1 MKKFISGLIIG
12 LVLATATS
20 VTAAGGILAQFA
32 DFNLVVNGQAKVL
45 QTKPLVYNGT
55 SYLPVREIANLVGY
69 DVTYK
74 ADSRTIEL
82 NTATAHTES
91 SKTSTIQTPAQDIK
105 DSSNPLVIQQNGNWY
120 AKGRWII
127 EAVEAKNPGLVSSLG
142 QKGEFEMTNGKIIQ
156 LQVVTIN
163 GSIYNSLTEILDA
176 GLLTESD
183 LKWTL

>member
-12 LVLATATS
+12 LILATATS

-45 QTKPLVYNGT
+45 QTKPLIYNGT

-69 DVTYK
+69 DVAYK

-82 NTATAHTES
+82 NTSTVHVDS
-91 SKTSTIQTPAQDIK
+91 PKTSTAQDIT
-105 DSSNPLVIQQNGNWY
+105 DPSNPLVIQQNGNWY
-120 AKGRWII
+120 AKGRWIVETI
-127 EAVEAKNPGLVSSLG
+127 EVKRPGTVSGLTPEG
-142 QKGEFEMTNGKIIQ
+142 ILQLTNGTNIQ
-156 LQVVTIN
+156 LQIVKIN
-163 GSIYNSLTEILDA
+163 NSPYSSLSEILDA

-183 LKWTL
+183 LN

>member
-55 SYLPVREIANLVGY
+55 SYLPVREMANLVGY

-74 ADSRTIEL
+74 ADSQTIEL
-82 NTATAHTES
+82 NTVTA
-91 SKTSTIQTPAQDIK
+91 TSTIQTPQNIK
-105 DSSNPLVIQQNGNWY
+105 DPSNPLVIQQNGNWY
-120 AKGRWII
+120 AKGRWIV
-127 EAVEAKNPGLVSSLG
+127 EAVEAKNPGLVFSLDP
-142 QKGEFEMTNGKIIQ
+142 KGAFKTTNGKIIQ
-156 LQVVTIN
+156 LQDVTIN
-163 GSIYNSLTEILDA
+163 GSGYYSLTEILDA

-183 LKWTL
+183 LNQ

>member
-20 VTAAGGILAQFA
+20 VTAASGILAQFA

-82 NTATAHTES
+82 NTVTAI
-91 SKTSTIQTPAQDIK
+91 STIQTPAQNIK
-105 DSSNPLVIQQNGNWY
+105 DPSNPLVIQQNGHWY
-120 AKGRWII
+120 AKGRWIVETI
-127 EAVEAKNPGLVSSLG
+127 EVKRPGTVSGFTPEGIL
-142 QKGEFEMTNGKIIQ
+142 QLTNGTNIQ
-156 LQVVTIN
+156 LQSVIIN
-163 GSIYNSLTEILDA
+163 NSPYSSLSEILDA

-183 LKWTL
+183 LNQ

>member
-20 VTAAGGILAQFA
+20 VTAASGILAQFA

-82 NTATAHTES
+82 NTVTA
-91 SKTSTIQTPAQDIK
+91 TSTIQTPVQDIK
-105 DSSNPLVIQQNGNWY
+105 DPTEPISNTVNMADWISLRELSSQGVSVIIDKETIISKGDKTLIFPLNTTTLIGVDTKGPIFFHSVNGSTLMHY
-120 AKGRWII
+120 K
-127 EAVEAKNPGLVSSLG
+127 SSLYLKS
-142 QKGEFEMTNGKIIQ
+142 Q
-156 LQVVTIN
+156 
-163 GSIYNSLTEILDA
+163 IYSY
-176 GLLTESD
+176 
-183 LKWTL
+183 

>member
-20 VTAAGGILAQFA
+20 VTAASGILAQFA

-45 QTKPLVYNGT
+45 QTKPLIYNGT

-82 NTATAHTES
+82 NTATG
-91 SKTSTIQTPAQDIK
+91 TSTIQTPAQNIK
-105 DSSNPLVIQQNGNWY
+105 DPSNPLVVQQNGNWY
-120 AKGRWII
+120 AKGRWIV
-127 EAVEAKNPGLVSSLG
+127 EAVEAKNPGLVFSLDP
-142 QKGEFEMTNGKIIQ
+142 KGAFKTTNGKIIQ

-163 GSIYNSLTEILDA
+163 GSGYYSLTEILDA

-183 LKWTL
+183 LNQ